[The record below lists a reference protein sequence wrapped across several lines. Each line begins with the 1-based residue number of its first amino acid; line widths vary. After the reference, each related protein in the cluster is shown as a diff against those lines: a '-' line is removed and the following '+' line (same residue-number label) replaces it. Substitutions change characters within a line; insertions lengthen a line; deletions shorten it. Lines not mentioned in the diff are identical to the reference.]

1 MWDFVVLKGME
12 LITSRNNKTVI
23 NAAKYKEKKFRDA
36 DGIFCFEGRKLF
48 YEAISSGIDIISVF
62 VTEKSHKDVINTI
75 DLNGTLVYTVTN
87 TVYEKLTNDRSPDG
101 IFCLARKKLN
111 YDQNGETV
119 FILSSVRDPG
129 NLGTCIRTAKAF
141 GIDHLILHDCAD
153 EFNPK
158 VIRSSMGAFFRQNI
172 SHSDDIISTI
182 DELSKSG
189 YNVFPT
195 ALTENSIEL
204 SKIEISKKTV
214 FIIGNEGHGISKD
227 VIDACEGRS
236 VIIPMPG
243 GTESLNASV
252 AASVLMWEISK
263 VL

>member
-12 LITSRNNKTVI
+12 LITSRNNKTII

-36 DGIFCFEGRKLF
+36 DGVFCFEGRKLF
-48 YEAISSGIDIISVF
+48 YEAVASGVEIISVF

-75 DLNGTLVYTVTN
+75 DLSQSIVYTVTD
-87 TVYEKLTNDRSPDG
+87 TVYEKLTNDKAPDG
-101 IFCLARKKLN
+101 IFCLARKKQSC
-111 YDQNGETV
+111 DQSCKTV

-141 GIDHLILHDCAD
+141 GIDNLILHDCAD

-172 SHSDDIISTI
+172 THSDDIISTI
-182 DELSKSG
+182 GDLTNSG
-189 YNVFPT
+189 YEVFPT

-204 SKIEISKKTV
+204 GKISINKKTV
-214 FIIGNEGHGISKD
+214 FIIGNEGHGISKE
-227 VIDACEGRS
+227 VIEACKGRS

>member
-1 MWDFVVLKGME
+1 MWDFVILKGME
-12 LITSRNNKTVI
+12 IITSRNNKTVI
-23 NAAKYKEKKFRDA
+23 NAAKYKEKKHRDA

-48 YEAISSGIDIISVF
+48 YEAISSAVELISVF
-62 VTEKSHKDVINTI
+62 VTEKTHKDVIKTI
-75 DLNGTLVYTVTN
+75 DLNKTLVYTVTD
-87 TVYEKLTNDRSPDG
+87 TVFEKLTNDKAPDG
-101 IFCLARKKLN
+101 IFCLARKKQTLSAPC
-111 YDQNGETV
+111 ETH

-141 GIDHLILHDCAD
+141 GIDNLILHDCAD

-158 VIRSSMGAFFRQNI
+158 VIRASMGAFFRQNI

-182 DELSKSG
+182 ETLTKSG
-189 YNVFPT
+189 YEVFPT

-204 SKIEISKKTV
+204 NQINITKKTV

-227 VIDACEGRS
+227 VIDTLGGRS